1 MAVDTRPFRQEKE
14 LYPSLCV
21 YKSMSDKV
29 QQWIIVEKN
38 TQPDQITLEFG
49 SIVFAFLNYINSI
62 HPGEDDDAIDMQIH
76 SRLKDKNRNMWKQYF
91 EAMVYFIKNK
101 KNKTVEERKKFCEEY
116 QYLAH
121 YILYGIEFT
130 EGASLP
136 KEERMSFPTI
146 INGYRVINGERYQWL
161 NVLGYQNL
169 FVLDLWE
176 LLFNPKAKCSL
187 VQCERCSQI
196 FQTTTKNKHYCAEC
210 QQSINYAA
218 EYRKNPVYKLRKNIL
233 AKLGNNK
240 KYSRSERKKK
250 LDRFGREYEYYYQ
263 IVKFGK
269 TDLPQPE
276 NYDPNIKTEK
286 DFLDWLMKWD
296 DEVRIYKRRTQK
308 KRIYLPKDYIQKKY
322 IITRRE
328 METEMETDIEDEL
341 IR

>member
-29 QQWIIVEKN
+29 QQWIIVEKKEG
-38 TQPDQITLEFG
+38 TQPEQITLEFG

-76 SRLKDKNRNMWKQYF
+76 SRLKDKNRKMWKQHF

-187 VQCERCSQI
+187 VQCEKCSQI

-218 EYRKNPVYKLRKNIL
+218 DYRNNRINKLRKSIRS
-233 AKLGNNK
+233 KLGVNNK
-240 KYSRSERKKK
+240 YEDEGFELLSKF
-250 LDRFGREYEYYYQ
+250 DNEYKYYYQ
-263 IVKFGK
+263 IIKFGK

-276 NYDPNIKTEK
+276 NYDPKIKTEK
-286 DFLDWLMKWD
+286 DFLDWLMKKD
-296 DEVRIYKRRTQK
+296 DEVRVYKKRTQK

-322 IITRRE
+322 FIIITRC
-328 METEMETDIEDEL
+328 EMETDIEDGL